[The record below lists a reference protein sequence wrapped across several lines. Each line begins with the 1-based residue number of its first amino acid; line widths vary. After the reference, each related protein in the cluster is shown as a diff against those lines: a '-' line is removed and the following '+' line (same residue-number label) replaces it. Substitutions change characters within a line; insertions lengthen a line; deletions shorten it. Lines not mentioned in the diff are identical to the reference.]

1 MYLRFTTGLACLWLL
16 AGSSN
21 ALADPIILETFTDYP
36 DNALI
41 SANPAGPALG
51 LLGNWQLDAENYFY
65 VNRTEADLEAGT
77 GKAVH
82 DFPYDDNGARVATR
96 LTSSD
101 HVLFSEDGDVFF
113 ASFLIHPARDMGH
126 MLFTLI
132 LDRLDGGGQPEI
144 SFGMKDGQFVVGNGG
159 VNVDIPG
166 GVPTVTEMLVVLK
179 VEYSNGG
186 NEIITLW
193 VDPVDEATNPVID
206 NMPVDFLNWGGGMV
220 TAVAIRGE
228 QMAGQP
234 AFFDNL
240 RVGLQFEDVTYDLQ
254 LPALSRDIGMNGQF
268 YDINNPGHG
277 FDFNVHDLG
286 FTAFYYGHTDNGER
300 LWLVSEVITGDLK
313 FDVPY
318 ELEMFEVVDGTFG
331 LPVSPEMS
339 WGTITITLVNCNSGH
354 ASFSGLDGDLEMDL
368 VRLARVQGIDCQY

>member
-1 MYLRFTTGLACLWLL
+1 MYSRFTTGLACLWLL

-21 ALADPIILETFTDYP
+21 VLADPIILETFTDYP

-65 VNRTEADLEAGT
+65 VNRTEAELDGGT

-126 MLFTLI
+126 MLLTLI

-144 SFGMKDGQFVVGNGG
+144 SFGMKDGQFIVGNGG
-159 VNVDIPG
+159 VEVDVSG
-166 GVPTVTEMLVVLK
+166 GTPTVAEMLVVLK

-186 NEIITLW
+186 NEIVTLW
-193 VDPVDEATNPVID
+193 VDPVNEFSDPVID
-206 NMPVDFLNWGGGMV
+206 NMPVDFLNWGGGKI
-220 TAVAIRGE
+220 TAVAIRGS

-240 RVGLQFEDVTYDLQ
+240 RVGFQFEDVTYDMQ
-254 LPALSRDIGMNGQF
+254 IPVLSRDLGLTGQF
-268 YDINNPGHG
+268 YDMNNSGHG
-277 FDFNVHDLG
+277 FDFNVHKLG
-286 FTAFYYGHTDNGER
+286 FTVFYYGHTTTGER
-300 LWLVSEVITGDLK
+300 LWLVSELFTGDLN

-318 ELEMFEVVDGTFG
+318 TLEMFEVTDGLFG
-331 LPVSPEMS
+331 KPVTPETS
-339 WGTITITLVNCNSGH
+339 WGTITINMSDCDSGH
-354 ASFSGLDGDLEMDL
+354 ASFSGLDGYIEMAFI
-368 VRLARVQGIDCQY
+368 RLTNLPGIDCQY